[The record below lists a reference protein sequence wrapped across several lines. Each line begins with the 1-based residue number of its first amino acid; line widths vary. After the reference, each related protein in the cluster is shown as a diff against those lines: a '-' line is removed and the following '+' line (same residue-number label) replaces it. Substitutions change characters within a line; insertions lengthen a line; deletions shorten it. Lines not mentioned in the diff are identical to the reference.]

1 MNTYTVGIFGLML
14 VAGAGIPVMAAMN
27 AQIGLQLQS
36 PIAAVVVL
44 CCVALLSATTLLL
57 TQSSVQWDFAPIPPW
72 YFLSGVLFIAY
83 IGSITCTA
91 PIIGLGNA
99 IFFVLLGQL
108 IAWPSSIT
116 LACSAPSPIL
126 LTQNV
131 SSAFC
136 SLSPVYTSLEKPP
149 RSIF

>member
-83 IGSITCTA
+83 IGSITFTA

-108 IAWPSSIT
+108 IA
-116 LACSAPSPIL
+116 SAIIDHFGLLGTVPYSFDSKRFVGIL
-126 LTQNV
+126 LIVAGIYLARKT
-131 SSAFC
+131 
-136 SLSPVYTSLEKPP
+136 T
-149 RSIF
+149 